1 MKKYIIALD
10 QGTTSSRAIIFDQN
24 RQIVGQAQ
32 SEFLQIYPK
41 PGWVEHD
48 PNDLWASQ
56 SGVLNEVIAKA
67 GIKPEEIDS
76 IGITNQRETTIVWD
90 KNTGKPI
97 YNAIVWQC
105 RRTQDI
111 CEKLIADGH
120 SQYIQKTT
128 GLLVD
133 AYFSATKIKWILD
146 NVEGA
151 REKANNGELLFGT
164 VDTWLVYNL
173 TRGKVFATDH
183 TNASRT
189 MLYDLNKLQWDDKIL
204 ELLNIPKSMLPEV
217 LNSSDF
223 YGEVNI
229 SGQLIPICAVVGD
242 QQSALFGQTC
252 FQAGSVKNTYGTG
265 GFLLMNTKDK
275 IVRSEN
281 GLLTTIAISIDN
293 KIEYALEGSIFNAGS
308 TIQWLRDELRLFNEA
323 DDTDYFASKVADNGG
338 VYFVPAFTGL
348 GAPYWDMSAR
358 GSIMGLTRGTS
369 KNHIIRAGLESIAYQ
384 SYDVLKAMEQDSK
397 IKISSIKVD
406 GGASANDFLL
416 QFQADILNKEIHK
429 AKITESSALG
439 ACYLS
444 GLYTNFFKSKS
455 DLEKSHDIKK
465 VYYPQMNQEEREESL
480 KMWHKAVS
488 KSLKWLE

>member
-10 QGTTSSRAIIFDQN
+10 QGTTSSRAIIFN
-24 RQIVGQAQ
+24 KNKEVVAQAQ

-76 IGITNQRETTIVWD
+76 IGITNQRETTIIWD
-90 KNTGKPI
+90 KETGKPI

-105 RRTQDI
+105 RRTQAI
-111 CEKLIADGH
+111 CEDLIKAGH
-120 SQYIQKTT
+120 QDYIQETT
-128 GLLVD
+128 GLLID

-151 REKANNGELLFGT
+151 REKADKGQLMFGT
-164 VDTWLVYNL
+164 VDTWLVYKL
-173 TRGKVFATDH
+173 TNNKVFATDY

-189 MLYDLNKLQWDDKIL
+189 MLYDINNLRWDDKLL
-204 ELLNIPKSMLPEV
+204 EIFDIPKSMLPKV

-229 SGQLIPICAVVGD
+229 SGNIIPICAVMGD

-252 FQAGSVKNTYGTG
+252 YDLGSVKSTYGTG
-265 GFLLMNTKDK
+265 GFILMNTKDK
-275 IVRSEN
+275 LVKSEN
-281 GLLTTIAISIDN
+281 GLLTTIAVGIDN
-293 KIEYALEGSIFNAGS
+293 KVEYALEGSIFNAGS
-308 TIQWLRDELRLFNEA
+308 TIQWLRDELRLFTEA
-323 DDTDYFASKVADNGG
+323 EDTEYFASKVEDNGG
-338 VYFVPAFTGL
+338 VYLVPAFTGL

-358 GSIMGLTRGTS
+358 GSIVGLTRGTS
-369 KNHIIRAGLESIAYQ
+369 KNHIIRAGLESIAFQ
-384 SYDVLKAMEQDSK
+384 SFDVLKAMESDSN
-397 IKISSIKVD
+397 IEISSIKVD
-406 GGASANDFLL
+406 GGASANDFLM

-429 AKITESSALG
+429 AEILESSALG

-444 GLYTNFFKSKS
+444 GLYTKFFTTK
-455 DLEKSHDIKK
+455 EKLAEKHLIKK
-465 VYYPQMNQEEREESL
+465 VYYPQISRDKREEIL
-480 KMWHKAVS
+480 KFWHKAVTR
-488 KSLKWLE
+488 SLDWLE

>member
-1 MKKYIIALD
+1 M
-10 QGTTSSRAIIFDQN
+10 
-24 RQIVGQAQ
+24 
-32 SEFLQIYPK
+32 
-41 PGWVEHD
+41 
-48 PNDLWASQ
+48 WASQ

-323 DDTDYFASKVADNGG
+323 DDTDYFASKVADNEIG
-338 VYFVPAFTGL
+338 
-348 GAPYWDMSAR
+348 
-358 GSIMGLTRGTS
+358 
-369 KNHIIRAGLESIAYQ
+369 RAS
-384 SYDVLKAMEQDSK
+384 
-397 IKISSIKVD
+397 
-406 GGASANDFLL
+406 
-416 QFQADILNKEIHK
+416 
-429 AKITESSALG
+429 
-439 ACYLS
+439 CR
-444 GLYTNFFKSKS
+444 
-455 DLEKSHDIKK
+455 
-465 VYYPQMNQEEREESL
+465 ER
-480 KMWHKAVS
+480 V
-488 KSLKWLE
+488 